1 VLISYVGSIEAML
14 TFVVRTLIGR
24 VWEQQIAPQLRRV
37 KETNVQLASMP
48 WDSIVMSMAT
58 ILMFSILLAALA
70 WGVHQ
75 SGGSPSTSRNRPLE

>member
-1 VLISYVGSIEAML
+1 M
-14 TFVVRTLIGR
+14 
-24 VWEQQIAPQLRRV
+24 
-37 KETNVQLASMP
+37 QLASMP

-75 SGGSPSTSRNRPLE
+75 SG